1 MSSIQLN
8 LIPDVKAQYLKAER
22 TRKTAIVVSVIIIA
36 ASAGLVLLMMSVSA
50 GQKIALNSANKNI
63 DKLAADIKNTQDIEK
78 MLTVQSQLN
87 TLDKLHSEK
96 PVASRLPDFL
106 AKIVPSQV
114 QLNKIDVDLE
124 QNTMTISGT
133 TPSYEANNKF
143 VDTLKFTNYQL
154 AGSED
159 KTPAFSD
166 VVLTSFGKDE
176 KGASFTVT
184 LNFDPVLFTSSSDG
198 IQLIPKAG
206 VTTRE
211 QVPSALF
218 SKPAEVS
225 Q

>member
-1 MSSIQLN
+1 MTSDLDTLAPYYIINYDENNSHDSVTSGSKAN
-8 LIPDVKAQYLKAER
+8 L
-22 TRKTAIVVSVIIIA
+22 KTYISFKN
-36 ASAGLVLLMMSVSA
+36 
-50 GQKIALNSANKNI
+50 KI
-63 DKLAADIKNTQDIEK
+63 IKNTQDIEK

-159 KTPAFSD
+159 KTPAFNS

-184 LNFDPVLFTSSSDG
+184 LNFDPVLFASSSDG

-218 SKPAEVS
+218 TKPAEAK

>member
-78 MLTVQSQLN
+78 ILTVQSQLN

-143 VDTLKFTNYQL
+143 VDTLKFTNY
-154 AGSED
+154 
-159 KTPAFSD
+159 
-166 VVLTSFGKDE
+166 
-176 KGASFTVT
+176 
-184 LNFDPVLFTSSSDG
+184 
-198 IQLIPKAG
+198 
-206 VTTRE
+206 
-211 QVPSALF
+211 
-218 SKPAEVS
+218 
-225 Q
+225 

>member
-78 MLTVQSQLN
+78 ILTVQSQLN

-159 KTPAFSD
+159 KTPAFNS

-184 LNFDPVLFTSSSDG
+184 LNFDPVLFASSSDG

-206 VTTRE
+206 SWFRR
-211 QVPSALF
+211 QNASI
-218 SKPAEVS
+218 
-225 Q
+225 

>member
-159 KTPAFSD
+159 KTPAFNS

-184 LNFDPVLFTSSSDG
+184 LNFDPVLFASSSDG

-218 SKPAEVS
+218 TKPAEAK

>member
-1 MSSIQLN
+1 MASIQLN
-8 LIPDVKAQYLKAER
+8 LVPDVKAEYLRAEK
-22 TRKTAIVVSVIIIA
+22 TRKMAIVVSIIIIA
-36 ASAGLVLLMMSVSA
+36 VSVGLVLIMMSIVA
-50 GQKIALNSANKNI
+50 GQKALLASADKDINK
-63 DKLAADIKNTQDIEK
+63 LSSDIKNTQDIEK
-78 MLTVQSQLN
+78 ILTVQSQLN
-87 TLDKLHSEK
+87 SLDKLHAEK

-114 QLNKIDVDLE
+114 QINKIDVDLE

>member
-78 MLTVQSQLN
+78 ILTVQSQLN

-159 KTPAFSD
+159 KTPAFNS

-184 LNFDPVLFTSSSDG
+184 LNFDPVLFASSSDG

-211 QVPSALF
+211 QDPSALF
-218 SKPAEVS
+218 TKPAEAK